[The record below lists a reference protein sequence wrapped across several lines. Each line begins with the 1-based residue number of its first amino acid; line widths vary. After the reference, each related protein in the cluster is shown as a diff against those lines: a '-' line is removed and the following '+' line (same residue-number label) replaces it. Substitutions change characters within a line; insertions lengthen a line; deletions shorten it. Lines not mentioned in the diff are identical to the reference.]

1 MILKAD
7 SCSKEDFYDTLT
19 STNGGGDFT
28 VSLGT
33 PAWNHD
39 MPGVSSLECKVI
51 STSPAQP
58 GATFSATATGP
69 TEDPDP
75 SGVVSSLPVTGTL
88 DANGRAVLQVRI
100 NRIGTYV
107 NTVTV
112 TSGSRTATA
121 TLSNSVTPSPNT
133 CPTS

>member
-1 MILKAD
+1 
-7 SCSKEDFYDTLT
+7 
-19 STNGGGDFT
+19 
-28 VSLGT
+28 
-33 PAWNHD
+33 
-39 MPGVSSLECKVI
+39 
-51 STSPAQP
+51 
-58 GATFSATATGP
+58 
-69 TEDPDP
+69 
-75 SGVVSSLPVTGTL
+75 
-88 DANGRAVLQVRI
+88 VLQVRI